1 MSNLSA
7 HRPAD
12 YRLESFLP
20 KDLGWEE
27 EALFKSGFKGREYGE
42 TDWSDVPKIDYASGE
57 FNQLSIPE
65 PAEVVDDGDAGD
77 FVLDDLDSLRQM
89 GKRGG
94 SDSNEADKQ
103 EQGTPAIGKQPRQAR
118 ALTLE
123 LVKTKYKIQ
132 DLGQSERLAR
142 EKLKNP
148 EAHSNED
155 QPFIPTYGESRKA
168 LLRKLGFSDDYE
180 LSLSGTA
187 KDKKVA
193 KAKTNSEDESE
204 REAGVDKSLDG
215 KNLDSSLDQGPNSLG
230 VLSADDEN
238 SNPLD
243 AEVLEESS
251 ELEAD
256 GRELAKKSSD
266 DSLVEGKYRGS
277 NDGKEADDQE
287 NGKKEQEAS
296 STDDTHATLPDL
308 SADQAKLAADKA
320 FEEGYQK
327 GLLEG
332 KEKAAVQ
339 ESLQEEIA
347 QKEEQKREE
356 ASKQKDAQYQ
366 LQREQERK
374 EYENEIQNL
383 KDKIKSFDES
393 LLGEL
398 EKKKEQ
404 LDKEMK
410 PKVKV
415 LTDLCDQLKAL
426 TEDSQSFFEPLKRLS
441 VHIAEQLVL
450 GELSASPKVVER
462 LIKRCIDELDMRD
475 NPVVKVELNP
485 LDKTLLESA
494 VGSNLARLSVSAAQ
508 NMQVGSVR
516 VSVNDTQIE
525 DLIQN
530 RLETIAT
537 RLLGQPETWRE
548 HSGLM
553 NKAVDQNYFD
563 TSKTV
568 TDSDERSNGEDS
580 PRPLSSEKE
589 NTDADTD
596 TVASAVVETDLAE
609 DAKAGETSQA
619 KGNRSDEELKNET
632 SLAERFGE
640 SHEVSDEVS
649 EQVSEHISA
658 ASTETEFLAS
668 QETSPASATP
678 TQVEAVEE
686 SGVKQLADRVSL
698 DAEDAVIKESFDKNT
713 SSTDETSLGRED
725 GENKDA

>member
-148 EAHSNED
+148 EAHSNAD
-155 QPFIPTYGESRKA
+155 QPFIPTYGESRRA
-168 LLRKLGFSDDYE
+168 LLKKLGFSDDYE
-180 LSLSGTA
+180 LSLSGRAQPKSETNA
-187 KDKKVA
+187 KN
-193 KAKTNSEDESE
+193 NSKDDSKRELGAEDHGSGEDALISGDSGE
-204 REAGVDKSLDG
+204 LSSAGVDSQNGDHKDWVAQGSADSDDSVERGENALESLSE
-215 KNLDSSLDQGPNSLG
+215 LDSSKGTDSSAQSMDSLEG
-230 VLSADDEN
+230 
-238 SNPLD
+238 
-243 AEVLEESS
+243 
-251 ELEAD
+251 LEANGFED
-256 GRELAKKSSD
+256 QSGDSSD
-266 DSLVEGKYRGS
+266 A
-277 NDGKEADDQE
+277 ADV
-287 NGKKEQEAS
+287 
-296 STDDTHATLPDL
+296 
-308 SADQAKLAADKA
+308 SALAAKLATEKA

-327 GLLEG
+327 GLLEA

-339 ESLQEEIA
+339 ESLQTEIALKEEESRALA
-347 QKEEQKREE
+347 QKEKE
-356 ASKQKDAQYQ
+356 AQVQ
-366 LQREQERK
+366 LQRESERK
-374 EYENEIQNL
+374 EYEREIQNL

-404 LDKEMK
+404 LDKDMK

-415 LTDLCDQLKAL
+415 LTDLCDQLKEL
-426 TEDSQSFFEPLKRLS
+426 TEDSQTFFEPLKRLS

-462 LIKRCIDELDMRD
+462 LIKRCIDDLDMRD
-475 NPVVKVELNP
+475 TPVVKVELNP
-485 LDKTLLESA
+485 LDKELLESA
-494 VGSNLARLSVSAAQ
+494 AGTNLERLKISAAQ

-530 RLETIAT
+530 RLETIAN
-537 RLLGQPETWRE
+537 RLLGQPQEWKERST
-548 HSGLM
+548 LM
-553 NKAVDQNYFD
+553 NKKVDHKYFD
-563 TSKTV
+563 ENNHK
-568 TDSDERSNGEDS
+568 DELDAGSEDALDAQWTESTQVESFEEDS
-580 PRPLSSEKE
+580 KSAEES
-589 NTDADTD
+589 TQDAALGANK
-596 TVASAVVETDLAE
+596 VKLE
-609 DAKAGETSQA
+609 DG
-619 KGNRSDEELKNET
+619 
-632 SLAERFGE
+632 
-640 SHEVSDEVS
+640 
-649 EQVSEHISA
+649 
-658 ASTETEFLAS
+658 TETE
-668 QETSPASATP
+668 PAHSLSAFEESSATASVHKDSE
-678 TQVEAVEE
+678 QIQGLEAINN
-686 SGVKQLADRVSL
+686 DN
-698 DAEDAVIKESFDKNT
+698 DNDKEV
-713 SSTDETSLGRED
+713 
-725 GENKDA
+725 KDA